1 MKRVILK
8 KTTYFNK
15 NHKGLSKRITRYLEN
30 YVDEVGKAAQKRG
43 ESPWKTLAQDKT
55 KPVQVEA
62 RWLLPVEKTGIFY
75 TGGFLGEEASPGA
88 MQANKQKGWIRRF
101 TSRYVRAL
109 EKCPKRRSDGYRFV
123 MSMSPE
129 AIAGLTKSN
138 ISCDQAMRE
147 IWRTTMELYK
157 ERHGWNEPGEDIAW
171 IAGAHHDTDNAHLH
185 VLLFPTTKSGNLLR
199 TNNARGPQRIDDLNE
214 LIAMANIATEIFWR
228 ELLPLNLQSQEFKD
242 GLQQN
247 PDVEPAL
254 PTIESFKAKSGIP
267 GRRSEEE
274 PVVSKPISLLDTKSK
289 EDQDLE
295 YGDIPILSKL
305 RKKIGLV
312 RGRIQLKATIA
323 IALKWAKKK
332 IKFFGVLKTL
342 QDKDKEDYLNQVE
355 KIKMGLVREFPA
367 ESNDLENL
375 IKSESLLEKGRSKK
389 ELKEIISN
397 PSEYTGALLARIA
410 GDLGPE
416 DINNEVTL
424 EWAGKLAQV
433 FENATTEKDSQS
445 KLLAIKNE
453 GEGAKE
459 QKTQEERR
467 TLTYRRLK
475 RVLERQAKLDLSN
488 GGIIALS
495 LLCLDKMIRGS
506 KRISLVLEA
515 RTNEAQYSVNPP
527 DPTSGKLS
535 MRKEQRE
542 WSLEK
547 TPDGVGLE
555 FIVKENQGKPWPR
568 HLDPDTVIEPLKDI
582 INQKEIDNAQEILLP
597 RAKIKSAIELTDI
610 DEPVYKRGNIEED
623 ESPLEL
629 ILRLK
634 GRKNLSRRKEA
645 LETMKRYKLRF
656 QNRPKDESSD
666 DTRVL
671 DINLEDPEIEIK

>member
-15 NHKGLSKRITRYLEN
+15 KHKGLSKRITRYLEN

-43 ESPWKTLAQDKT
+43 ESPWKNLAENKDKT
-55 KPVQVEA
+55 EA
-62 RWLLPVEKTGIFY
+62 RWLLPVEKTGVFY
-75 TGGFLGEEASPGA
+75 TGGFLGEESSPGA
-88 MQANKQKGWIRRF
+88 MQANKQRGWIRRF

-129 AIAGLTKSN
+129 AVAGLTKSN

-157 ERHGWNEPGEDIAW
+157 ERHGWNDPGEDIAW

-185 VLLFPTTKSGNLLR
+185 VLLFPTTKSGKLLR

-228 ELLPLNLQSQEFKD
+228 ELLPLNLQSQEFKEA
-242 GLQQN
+242 LRQN

-254 PTIESFKAKSGIP
+254 PTIESFKARSGIP
-267 GRRSEEE
+267 GKKTEEE
-274 PVVSKPISLLDTKSK
+274 PVVSNPISLLDKRSK
-289 EDQDLE
+289 EDQDIE

-305 RKKIGLV
+305 KQKIGLV

-342 QDKDKEDYLNQVE
+342 QERGKVDYVE
-355 KIKMGLVREFPA
+355 QIEKVKVGLVKEFPE
-367 ESNDLENL
+367 ESKDIETL
-375 IKSESLLEKGRSKK
+375 ITSGGAIIKGKGRQ
-389 ELKEIISN
+389 ELSNIISST
-397 PSEYTGALLARIA
+397 SEYTGAILARIA
-410 GDLGPE
+410 GDLPPE
-416 DINNEVTL
+416 EINNETTL

-445 KLLAIKNE
+445 KLLAIHNE

-459 QKTQEERR
+459 QKVEEEKR
-467 TLTYRRLK
+467 TLVYRKLK
-475 RVLERQAKLDLSN
+475 RALERQAKLYPDN
-488 GGIIALS
+488 QDIINRG

-506 KRISLVLEA
+506 KRICLVLEA
-515 RTNEAQYSVNPP
+515 RTNEAKYSVSPP
-527 DPTSGKLS
+527 DPTSGRLS

-542 WSLEK
+542 WALEK
-547 TPDGVGLE
+547 TPTGFE
-555 FIVKENQGKPWPR
+555 FIVNGNQGKPWPK

-582 INQKEIDNAQEILLP
+582 IKREEIDIAQEILLK
-597 RAKIKSAIELTDI
+597 RAKIKSARELTDI
-610 DEPVYKRGNIEED
+610 DEPIYRASNTEED

-634 GRKNLSRRKEA
+634 GRKNLSRKKEA

-656 QNRPKDESSD
+656 QNRAKDESSD
-666 DTRVL
+666 ETGMLDT
-671 DINLEDPEIEIK
+671 DLEGPEMEIR